1 LSTVLSWG
9 LLGLILYVIGLPL
22 AGFIT
27 LRRVDRST
35 PESQLRLGILYDG
48 YNKDH
53 WWWEITVVLRK
64 VAIIVISSWI
74 GKTQQV
80 LCVLFVVAMVMF
92 LTSISSPF
100 NDQRLLHLELAS
112 LSLCFF
118 TFWTGSMLLVDPKC
132 SENNGMWCFV
142 AAAVVISLN
151 VIGVLGLCIIFGT
164 SKLKENSRKIM
175 DILSGCANKCCCCC
189 YLCNSSNKRRRDS
202 ILQMDS
208 LAEHDE
214 LILN

>member
-1 LSTVLSWG
+1 MQNTCH
-9 LLGLILYVIGLPL
+9 
-22 AGFIT
+22 T

-112 LSLCFF
+112 LSLCF
-118 TFWTGSMLLVDPKC
+118 
-132 SENNGMWCFV
+132 
-142 AAAVVISLN
+142 
-151 VIGVLGLCIIFGT
+151 LGEE
-164 SKLKENSRKIM
+164 KKK
-175 DILSGCANKCCCCC
+175 
-189 YLCNSSNKRRRDS
+189 
-202 ILQMDS
+202 
-208 LAEHDE
+208 
-214 LILN
+214 